1 MKKAKHLI
9 EYALFI
15 FVMQICAWLPLD
27 KASAF
32 VGWLGRNTGPFLR
45 RSQRAENNLEMVF
58 PELDKRQIRLLVKDM
73 WDNLGRVFAEYPHLE
88 EIGKNRVTIENAE
101 HLEKLIHEDGPAV
114 FVSAHT
120 GNWEISGP
128 AIKML
133 YDHNIDPVYRA
144 PNNPY
149 VDKKIAKFRGLN
161 GKMSSFA
168 KSSRGARDLVK
179 ALKNNRH
186 VAIIFDQKYNQGPL
200 IRFFGVPAKTSTA
213 FADLALKFKCPVVP
227 GFVVRDK
234 GAHFKLCLYP
244 PISLQRS
251 DGSDLSAE
259 EIIAQANTLLEE
271 LIRRHPSQWLWLHRR
286 WPHRQT

>member
-1 MKKAKHLI
+1 
-9 EYALFI
+9 
-15 FVMQICAWLPLD
+15 MQICAWLPLD
-27 KASAF
+27 RASAF
-32 VGWLGRNTGPFLR
+32 GGWIGRNTGPFLR
-45 RSQRAENNLEMVF
+45 RSQRAEKNLEMVF
-58 PELDKRQIRLLVKDM
+58 PELDKKQIRLLVKDM

-101 HLEKLIHEDGPAV
+101 YLEQLIQEDGPAV

-120 GNWEISGP
+120 GNWEVSGP

-149 VDKKIAKFRGLN
+149 VDKKIAKFRCLN

-168 KSSRGARDLVK
+168 KSSKGARDLVK

-200 IRFFGVPAKTSTA
+200 IPFFDIPAKTSTA

-234 GAHFKLCLYP
+234 GAHFKLCLHP
-244 PISLQRS
+244 PVALQN
-251 DGSDLSAE
+251 DEGIDHTPE
-259 EIIAQANTLLEE
+259 EIIAQANALLEE
-271 LIRRHPSQWLWLHRR
+271 LIRAHPSQWLWLHRR
-286 WPHRQT
+286 WPETLS